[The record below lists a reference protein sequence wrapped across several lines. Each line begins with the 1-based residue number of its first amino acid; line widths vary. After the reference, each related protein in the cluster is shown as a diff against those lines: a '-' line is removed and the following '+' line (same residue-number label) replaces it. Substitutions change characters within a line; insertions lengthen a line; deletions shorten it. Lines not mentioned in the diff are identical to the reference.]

1 MIAAALL
8 SFREGLEAAIIVGI
22 VMAYLG
28 KTGEVQRKAELWA
41 GIIAAVIISL
51 LFALLLSVMGAEL
64 EGQAEQIFEGVTMLL
79 AAGILTWMI
88 FWMQNK
94 GAAVKVALETGI
106 REATAGQ
113 HRWGLFLLAF
123 VAVVRE
129 GIELALFLV
138 AALFVSSAL
147 QTVAGAVIGLAAAV
161 AVGLLVFVGAQRLDL
176 RRFFAVTSVLLI
188 FVAAGMVGSG
198 AYELNEAGILP
209 GMIKH
214 VWSTKNILSDTSTAG
229 SVLKALFGY
238 SDEPPLIQVLAYA
251 GYLVTVFSAVMLR
264 RQRLPRP
271 ADQPA

>member
-28 KTGEVQRKAELWA
+28 KTGQAQRKAELWA
-41 GIIAAVIISL
+41 GVIAAIVASV
-51 LFALLLSVMGAEL
+51 LFAVLLSVLGAEL
-64 EGQAEQIFEGVTMLL
+64 QGTAEQIFEGVTLLL

-94 GAAVKVALETGI
+94 GAAVKTALEAGI
-106 REATAGQ
+106 SQATVGRQ
-113 HRWGLFLLAF
+113 RWALFLVAF
-123 VAVVRE
+123 IAVVRE

-147 QTVAGAVIGLAAAV
+147 ETVAGAVIGLAVAV

-176 RRFFAVTSVLLI
+176 RRFFAVTSALLI

-198 AYELNEAGILP
+198 AHELNEAGILP
-209 GMIKH
+209 SLIDQ
-214 VWSTKNILSDTSTAG
+214 VWSTRSILSETSTLGAIF
-229 SVLKALFGY
+229 KTLFGY
-238 SDEPPLIQVLAYA
+238 SDQPALIQVLAYA
-251 GYLVTVFSAVMLR
+251 AYLVSVGLAVLLR
-264 RQRLPRP
+264 RQRPPRP
-271 ADQPA
+271 VNQPA